1 MSVEFFQKLDKKD
14 WVTLKNTDG
23 SIYYGQI
30 LLVQVDSKENM
41 ENEEAL
47 SRPVSRSQAAS
58 QMGGR

>member
-58 QMGGR
+58 